1 MKRLLLLLYVIMFIP
16 FTTACWD
23 SREVDKF
30 AIVTGMAV
38 DKTEQGKYL
47 VTFEVAD
54 FIQSSEGQ
62 TIKSI
67 LIESEG
73 ESIFEAARN
82 ALNINAPRLYFGH
95 TTVAIFSKAVAREGM
110 LKVLDFFLRDAEPR
124 LSIDLFISEEETAGE
139 ILRTKPL
146 TSEFVAVEITDIMD
160 EQKNLSKAL
169 AVPAY
174 KFINAMTGEGISGIM
189 TSLRITENNGEKN
202 VKTSGTAVF
211 KNDRLIGFI
220 NEEDTFA
227 LSFILD
233 EVKGGV
239 LVVDVGNEEK
249 MSLDIVNNITDVKPA
264 SENGELSVKVKL
276 KLKVALIEHNSA
288 RNFNNKEGREALVKM
303 AREQLKNR
311 IEGIVKKIQN
321 DFGADIFGFGDLFY
335 RDLPKVWKEVRK
347 EWDDIFKNLKVTVE
361 PEIKLTHTGL
371 LLEPIEIGD

>member
-239 LVVDVGNEEK
+239 LVVDVGNE
-249 MSLDIVNNITDVKPA
+249 
-264 SENGELSVKVKL
+264 
-276 KLKVALIEHNSA
+276 
-288 RNFNNKEGREALVKM
+288 
-303 AREQLKNR
+303 
-311 IEGIVKKIQN
+311 
-321 DFGADIFGFGDLFY
+321 
-335 RDLPKVWKEVRK
+335 
-347 EWDDIFKNLKVTVE
+347 
-361 PEIKLTHTGL
+361 
-371 LLEPIEIGD
+371 